1 MTHSTSTKTE
11 STKTEITSAS
21 NSTKDTILERALE
34 QYMEVGYKGLSMRNI
49 AQKVGIS
56 ATAIYRHY
64 SNKEALFHQIIKTGF
79 ATYTDYLTPAL
90 EEETAEKRF
99 HKTLENA
106 LNFVL
111 DHPKYF
117 ELIFVKSDTKDEL
130 ANHDDLRKD
139 SKISFDFYSTRIHEC
154 INAGVF
160 KEDHPGEVSVLL
172 LASFTGFFSLYIGGL
187 LPRSED
193 EVRALYWRTVNRI
206 LNGISNI
213 QTNVSQTNASHTIAS
228 HTKKED

>member
-1 MTHSTSTKTE
+1 MIMNT
-11 STKTEITSAS
+11 
-21 NSTKDTILERALE
+21 TKDIILERALE
-34 QYMEVGYKGLSMRNI
+34 QYMDVGYKGLSMRNI
-49 AQKVGIS
+49 AQKAGIS

-64 SNKEALFHQIIKTGF
+64 SNKEALFHEIIKTGF
-79 ATYTDYLTPAL
+79 KTYTDYLTPAL
-90 EEETAEKRF
+90 EESSARERF

-139 SKISFDFYSTRIHEC
+139 SKISFDFYSARIHEC
-154 INAGVF
+154 IKEGVF

-172 LASFTGFFSLYIGGL
+172 LSSFTGFFSLYIGGL

-206 LNGISNI
+206 LNGISISQDNI
-213 QTNVSQTNASHTIAS
+213 SKSCISKSSVPKSNVPKSNVPK
-228 HTKKED
+228 TKKED